1 MYNSYSMFDETLTPY
16 REKAKKE
23 LMQQFVNLIAERRD
37 KLVALNETNNGVCV
51 RSDDDSNSNV

>member
-1 MYNSYSMFDETLTPY
+1 MFDETLFPY

-37 KLVALNETNNGVCV
+37 KLVALNETNNGIYNGSV
-51 RSDDDSNSNV
+51 DGIIHYDE